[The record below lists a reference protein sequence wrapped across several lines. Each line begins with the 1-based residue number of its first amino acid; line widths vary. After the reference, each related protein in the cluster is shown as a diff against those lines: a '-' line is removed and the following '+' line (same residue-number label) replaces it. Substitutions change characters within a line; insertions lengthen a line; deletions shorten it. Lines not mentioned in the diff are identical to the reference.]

1 MLCHRRAPTNGCTA
15 SHPAADLGSGHF
27 CVAGQQLS
35 CLDEDYPSRTAL
47 ITQAL
52 WRAKRRKEADDDLRA
67 FLAIEAA
74 GMSDE
79 DREQL
84 EWLRTRDYP
93 DMGEPSGVLDP
104 QAGQRSA

>member
-1 MLCHRRAPTNGCTA
+1 MQTQPATTQITVRLPTE
-15 SHPAADLGSGHF
+15 L
-27 CVAGQQLS
+27 VEW
-35 CLDEDYPSRTAL
+35 LDQYVDENHPSRTAR

-52 WRAKRRKEADDDLRA
+52 WTAKRRKEADDDLRA

-93 DMGEPSGVLDP
+93 DMGEPVGVLDP
-104 QAGQRSA
+104 QAAQRGG

>member
-1 MLCHRRAPTNGCTA
+1 MRTRPTTTQITVRL
-15 SHPAADLGSGHF
+15 PTELVEWLD
-27 CVAGQQLS
+27 QYI
-35 CLDEDYPSRTAL
+35 DEDYPSRTAL

-52 WRAKRRKEADDDLRA
+52 WTAKRRKEADDDLRA

-74 GMSDE
+74 GMSNE

-93 DMGEPSGVLDP
+93 DMGEPAGVLDP
-104 QAGQRSA
+104 PTAQRSG

>member
-1 MLCHRRAPTNGCTA
+1 MRRPPTIRQITVRL
-15 SHPAADLGSGHF
+15 PADL
-27 CVAGQQLS
+27 VEW
-35 CLDEDYPSRTAL
+35 LDQNLDDHYPSRAAQ

-52 WRAKRRKEADDDLRA
+52 WNARRRKESDDDLRA

-93 DMGEPSGVLDP
+93 DMGEPAGVLDP
-104 QAGQRSA
+104 QAAQRSA

>member
-1 MLCHRRAPTNGCTA
+1 MQAPPTTTQITVRL
-15 SHPAADLGSGHF
+15 PTELVEWLD
-27 CVAGQQLS
+27 QY
-35 CLDEDYPSRTAL
+35 LDEDYPRRTAL

-52 WRAKRRKEADDDLRA
+52 WTAKRRKEADDDLRA

-79 DREQL
+79 DREQM

-93 DMGEPSGVLDP
+93 DMGEPARVLDP
-104 QAGQRSA
+104 QVAQRSA

>member
-1 MLCHRRAPTNGCTA
+1 MQTRPTTTQITVRL
-15 SHPAADLGSGHF
+15 PTEL
-27 CVAGQQLS
+27 VEW
-35 CLDEDYPSRTAL
+35 LDQYLDDDYPSRTAL

-52 WRAKRRKEADDDLRA
+52 WTAKRLKEADDDLRA

-74 GMSDE
+74 DMSDE

-93 DMGEPSGVLDP
+93 EMGEPAGVLDP
-104 QAGQRSA
+104 QAAQRSA